1 MSIKKTLGA
10 LTAGALLAGTAVLAV
25 AGPASAVP
33 QGPALEGKIYWFNA
47 PGELA
52 SQSAATQIWSGSNAV
67 NRPWQALAVDAAC
80 PAGSDQM
87 QPFVR
92 VPQAGVP
99 EDDWI
104 QIPLSASTITK
115 DALGR
120 FYTGP
125 VDELPDRLNKPDVL
139 SYLAT
144 APGNTGQFPLVVSCF
159 DGPFVTGHF
168 RTLMT
173 ITGTTVATLA
183 WSIPKEDLPLAA
195 STTTIAANPTSA
207 EAGSPVELTA
217 TVDPAAA
224 TGDVE
229 FFAGATSLG
238 VATISGGSAVLTTS
252 SIPVGTN
259 AVTAQ
264 YLGGSHAASTSEPVS
279 VEISA
284 VAARPT
290 VTTLEV
296 DPVSGPAYAQVDL
309 TATVTAGSFT
319 PAGSVTFRDG
329 SLVLATVVC
338 DASGV
343 ATFSTTALGAG
354 AHTITADFVGTAPYE
369 NSSDSQTATYELA
382 GAVDDQTVT
391 VDIPVGAITITT
403 PYTPSSPLHLG
414 TALLDPADSTYS
426 ASAAFD
432 SIVITDSRAGNLGFT
447 ASVVSG
453 AFINGASSFPGS
465 HAGLT
470 DLAAEQ
476 VVGNALQHTNVV
488 LTDHAPFT
496 DGLGTP
502 KVFAAYAAG
511 QSIGT
516 AQLHGTFGIDG
527 VPTSVTPGLY
537 TATVTFTAI

>member
-1 MSIKKTLGA
+1 MRITKSVAA
-10 LTAGALLAGTAVLAV
+10 LAFGALLAGTAVLAV

-183 WSIPKEDLPLAA
+183 WSIPKETLPSGGSQATATTTTLTAAA
-195 STTTIAANPTSA
+195 SGTDLVLTAAVSPTAAAGDVTFKEGATVLGAAAVSGGTASVTVTAPAAGAHSYTAEFAPTSPA
-207 EAGSPVELTA
+207 SYQASSGTLTVTLGIDSATGQLVLTVPAAPVVDGALTFSVPFGSPVALAGTRASDNSRVTAAGAFPTVTVTDTRRDGLLKGWEVNAQASAFTGTAGTIGAKYLGWTPGTPAMTPDAGSPLVAQAGGAVASFLDDA
-217 TVDPAAA
+217 SSDGLASSALLGRAA
-224 TGDVE
+224 TPGR
-229 FFAGATSLG
+229 G
-238 VATISGGSAVLTTS
+238 VAQLNAALALA
-252 SIPVGTN
+252 IPG
-259 AVTAQ
+259 
-264 YLGGSHAASTSEPVS
+264 
-279 VEISA
+279 
-284 VAARPT
+284 
-290 VTTLEV
+290 
-296 DPVSGPAYAQVDL
+296 
-309 TATVTAGSFT
+309 
-319 PAGSVTFRDG
+319 
-329 SLVLATVVC
+329 
-338 DASGV
+338 
-343 ATFSTTALGAG
+343 TTAEGSY
-354 AHTITADFVGTAPYE
+354 T
-369 NSSDSQTATYELA
+369 S
-382 GAVDDQTVT
+382 TVT
-391 VDIPVGAITITT
+391 VT
-403 PYTPSSPLHLG
+403 L
-414 TALLDPADSTYS
+414 
-426 ASAAFD
+426 
-432 SIVITDSRAGNLGFT
+432 
-447 ASVVSG
+447 VS
-453 AFINGASSFPGS
+453 
-465 HAGLT
+465 
-470 DLAAEQ
+470 D
-476 VVGNALQHTNVV
+476 
-488 LTDHAPFT
+488 
-496 DGLGTP
+496 
-502 KVFAAYAAG
+502 
-511 QSIGT
+511 
-516 AQLHGTFGIDG
+516 
-527 VPTSVTPGLY
+527 
-537 TATVTFTAI
+537 